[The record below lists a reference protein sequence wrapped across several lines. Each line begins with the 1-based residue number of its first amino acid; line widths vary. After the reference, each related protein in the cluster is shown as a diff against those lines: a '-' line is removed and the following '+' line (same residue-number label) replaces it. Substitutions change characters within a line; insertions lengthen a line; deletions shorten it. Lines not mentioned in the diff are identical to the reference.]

1 MSKQR
6 KDIAA
11 QRRASVTGVNATR
24 EAHSRYRFSLL
35 LVLVFC
41 AVTVFGIF
49 VIRDLHSADVEAQRM
64 YAVSVLGLRRT
75 GELQYDAQETR
86 RCTFYALST
95 TDSNLQ
101 LEYADQSREA
111 DRIVTEGIAEYLQR
125 AKTPT
130 ETEIGKRLQHHW
142 SDYLH
147 VRDEVLDLDLT
158 TGLSS
163 FDHVRQ
169 DLEEIKGLYE
179 QQASQRLANVDAT
192 SRRTVIKIIV
202 VLAVALA
209 FAIASVWAIQRNRMR
224 GAIHLAKLQMEFVAS
239 VSHELRT
246 PLAVISSAADNI
258 ADGLV
263 SGKEDLK
270 RYGSVIQNQSHQI
283 TDLVNQI
290 LLFASMKDRK
300 NRYMLR
306 PLAPSQVID
315 AAVDKTRATL
325 QGAGFHLE
333 QNIEEA
339 LPHIVGDLSALSQC
353 LQNLIV
359 NAVKY
364 SGEDRWIRIHAFL
377 DDSVDRNNKEVRIEV
392 EDRGI
397 GIDPSE
403 INHIFE
409 PFYRSAAATAAQIH
423 GTGLGLSLAKN
434 IAEAMGGRLSVVS
447 ELSSGSVFTLHLP
460 IMEDSNSQTVAVTSE
475 PHSVAQK

>member
-1 MSKQR
+1 
-6 KDIAA
+6 
-11 QRRASVTGVNATR
+11 V
-24 EAHSRYRFSLL
+24 
-35 LVLVFC
+35 
-41 AVTVFGIF
+41 
-49 VIRDLHSADVEAQRM
+49 
-64 YAVSVLGLRRT
+64 
-75 GELQYDAQETR
+75 
-86 RCTFYALST
+86 
-95 TDSNLQ
+95 
-101 LEYADQSREA
+101 EYADQSREA
-111 DRIVTEGIAEYLQR
+111 DRVVTEGIAEYLQQ

-130 ETEIGKRLQHHW
+130 EIEIAKRLHQHW
-142 SDYLH
+142 SAYLN
-147 VRDEVLDLDLT
+147 VRDDVLASILEGSTKEAVDLDLT
-158 TGLSS
+158 KGLPA
-163 FDHVRQ
+163 FDRVRQ

-192 SRRTVIKIIV
+192 SRRTVIKIIG
-202 VLAVALA
+202 VLGIALA
-209 FAIASVWAIQRNRMR
+209 FAIASVWAIQRTKMR
-224 GAIHLAKLQMEFVAS
+224 GAIHIAKLQMEFVAS

-263 SGKEDLK
+263 SGKEDLRK
-270 RYGSVIQNQSHQI
+270 YGVVIQNQSRQI

-290 LLFASMKDRK
+290 LLFASTKDRK

-306 PLAPSQVID
+306 PLAPSQIID
-315 AAVDKTRATL
+315 AAVDKTSATL

-333 QNIEEA
+333 QRIETG
-339 LPHIVGDLSALSQC
+339 LLYIMGDLSALSHC

-364 SGEDRWIRIHAFL
+364 SGESRWIGIRAFVEK
-377 DDSVDRNNKEVRIEV
+377 SVDSNNREVRIAV

-397 GIDPSE
+397 GINPSE
-403 INHIFE
+403 IDRIFE

-460 IMEDSNSQTVAVTSE
+460 IVEDSNSQTVNVTSE
-475 PHSVAQK
+475 PQSVAKK